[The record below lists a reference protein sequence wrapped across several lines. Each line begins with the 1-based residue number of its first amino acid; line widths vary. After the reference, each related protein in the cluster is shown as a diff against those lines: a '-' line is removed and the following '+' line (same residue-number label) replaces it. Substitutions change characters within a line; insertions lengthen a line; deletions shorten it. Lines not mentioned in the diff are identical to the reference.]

1 MRRKKVSPLLTKGR
15 GLNRRPLP
23 LDPIP
28 AQTGLAIQND
38 FAELDKHNSLK
49 IGNPV
54 IVLADAD
61 YRIAAIRQQ
70 MFLCFC
76 QP

>member
-28 AQTGLAIQND
+28 AQTRLAIQND
-38 FAELDKHNSLK
+38 FAELDKHNS
-49 IGNPV
+49 PV
-54 IVLADAD
+54 EHS
-61 YRIAAIRQQ
+61 
-70 MFLCFC
+70 
-76 QP
+76 